1 MHWSRILGI
10 ALVVV
15 GAILLY
21 FGYEASQS
29 ITEDVR
35 RELTGSFSDD
45 TTLYFVGG
53 GAAVVLGLLLGIFGV
68 KRKP

>member
-1 MHWSRILGI
+1 MHLSRILGI
-10 ALVVV
+10 ALIVV

-29 ITEDVR
+29 ITEEVR
-35 RELTGSFSDD
+35 RELSGRFSDN
-45 TTLYFVGG
+45 TTWYFIGG

-68 KRKP
+68 KGAR

>member
-10 ALVVV
+10 ALVVA
-15 GAILLY
+15 GAIVLY

-35 RELTGSFSDD
+35 RELTGRFSDE
-45 TTLYFVGG
+45 TTKYFVGG
-53 GAAVVLGLLLGIFGV
+53 GAAVVLGLLLAVFGV
-68 KRKP
+68 KRNP

>member
-1 MHWSRILGI
+1 MHPSRILGI
-10 ALVVV
+10 ALIVV

-35 RELTGSFSDD
+35 RELTGRFSDD
-45 TTLYFVGG
+45 TTWYFIGG
-53 GAAVVLGLLLGIFGV
+53 GAAIVLGLLLSAFGV
-68 KRKP
+68 KRR

>member
-1 MHWSRILGI
+1 MHWSRMLGI
-10 ALVVV
+10 ALIVV

-35 RELTGSFSDD
+35 QELTGRFSDE
-45 TTLYFVGG
+45 TTWYFIGG
-53 GAAVVLGLLLGIFGV
+53 GAAIVLGLLLSAFGV
-68 KRKP
+68 KRR

>member
-35 RELTGSFSDD
+35 QELTGRFSDE
-45 TTLYFVGG
+45 TTWYFIGG
-53 GAAVVLGLLLGIFGV
+53 GAAIVLGLLLSAFGV
-68 KRKP
+68 KRR